1 MQARHFLL
9 FLMFGLWS
17 LVLKA
22 QSGSFPYSALDYRLY
37 NGKVYSYYPPSDV
50 IGNQFLNT
58 ADFYSGI
65 IWLGGEEHRNIKLNL
80 DILNQQLLLSF
91 HDSQGALKIISVS
104 MAYVDSFYFD
114 QKFFIIKHETDDNVF
129 IYQQIGK
136 GKLRFYIRWY
146 KNLNLRTSMNVIQYE
161 FSKSLRK
168 IYYENADIRIEIRS
182 NRKFRKFFPRN
193 QAAQL
198 HKFMRSRK
206 MKFGKMNDGEFIELL
221 EFIQRLYH
229 E

>member
-9 FLMFGLWS
+9 FLMFGLGS

-22 QSGSFPYSALDYRLY
+22 QSGSFPPSALDYRLY
-37 NGKVYSYYPPSDV
+37 NGKVYSYYPPRGV
-50 IGNQFLNT
+50 IGNQFLET
-58 ADFYSGI
+58 ADFSSGI
-65 IWLGGEEHRNIKLNL
+65 IWLGEKEYRNIKLNL

-91 HDSQGALKIISVS
+91 HDSQGALKIISIS

-114 QKFFIIKHETDDNVF
+114 QKFFIIKRETDDNV
-129 IYQQIGK
+129 IISQQIGK
-136 GKLRFYIRWY
+136 GKSRFYIRWY
-146 KNLNLRTSMNVIQYE
+146 KILNLRTSMNIIQYE

-168 IYYENADIRIEIRS
+168 IYYKNADKRIEIKS
-182 NRKFRKFFPRN
+182 NRKFRKLFPKN

-198 HKFMRSRK
+198 HKFMRNRK
-206 MKFGKMNDGEFIELL
+206 MKFGKMDDAEFIELL
-221 EFIQRLYH
+221 EFIQKLYH